1 MGPFE
6 RKRPYQ
12 WGQHG
17 QPLLGRVR
25 APARSP
31 TSQLVCSPPTPSFPS
46 ASAPVVPCLRPT
58 SLRALLLCRHRRPA
72 ARATREHAAR
82 RRWVIGSPW
91 AGLFTRRN
99 EGLPGFWAVLFVRA
113 AVEDPAGCDPL
124 LAHDAEAAE
133 AFRRSNTL
141 GTRNGIAFVAAW
153 PAAHTLVYLRIAA
166 PVTGHAARLTTGL
179 GGLTPDRAG
188 FAPAGRRT
196 GFHEVIAFFNP
207 PRPACLVASGPL
219 ILSPSQFRSSPSR
232 LNRRPRSASFSG

>member
-6 RKRPYQ
+6 RSH
-12 WGQHG
+12 QHG
-17 QPLLGRVR
+17 PPLLGRVR
-25 APARSP
+25 APTRSP
-31 TSQLVCSPPTPSFPS
+31 TSSLVCSPPTPSFPS

-58 SLRALLLCRHRRPA
+58 SLRALLLCHRRWPA
-72 ARATREHAAR
+72 ARATRGHAAR

-113 AVEDPAGCDPL
+113 AVEDPAGCGPL
-124 LAHDAEAAE
+124 LAHDAVDAE

-141 GTRNGIAFVAAW
+141 GTRNGITFEAAW

-166 PVTGHAARLTTGL
+166 PVAGHAARLTTGL

-188 FAPAGRRT
+188 FAPAGRHT

-207 PRPACLVASGPL
+207 P
-219 ILSPSQFRSSPSR
+219 
-232 LNRRPRSASFSG
+232 